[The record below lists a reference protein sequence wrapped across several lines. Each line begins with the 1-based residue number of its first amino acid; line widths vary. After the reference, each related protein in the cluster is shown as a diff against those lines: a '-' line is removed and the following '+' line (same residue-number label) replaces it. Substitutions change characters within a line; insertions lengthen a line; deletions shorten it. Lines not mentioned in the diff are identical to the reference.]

1 MLDRKSCKFLKDLKK
16 TPEGKLSWKPL
27 EFPKNYGGK
36 TEFTAMLDYLE
47 DNGYVTALRDNNM
60 NSRGARLA
68 HKGYKLRE
76 FRRKE
81 FLKYIAEKWVDFF
94 AMLMAAGSLV
104 VSIIALLSRQ

>member
-16 TPEGKLSWKPL
+16 TPESKLNWKPL

-47 DNGYVTALRDNNM
+47 DNGYVTVTRDDSM
-60 NSRGARLA
+60 NHIGVKLA
-68 HKGYKLRE
+68 HKGFHLKE
-76 FRRKE
+76 FRRRE
-81 FLKYIAEKWVDFF
+81 LLNYIAEKWVDFI

>member
-1 MLDRKSCKFLKDLKK
+1 MLDRKSRKFLKDLKK
-16 TPEGKLSWKPL
+16 TPEGKLNWKPL

-36 TEFTAMLDYLE
+36 TEFIAMLDYLE
-47 DNGYVTALRDNNM
+47 DNGYVTVPRDNGM
-60 NSRGARLA
+60 NSLGVCLA